1 MNTDTLILQ
10 EYLQVKYIKLHFT
23 VEMLEDTY
31 LPVNKASAIRGGMGE
46 MLLRINCIS
55 DRNCEKC
62 EFEDEC
68 IVRRVMYSKMRI
80 QPAFMTS
87 GDSVGYVVSCED
99 RNERYMA
106 GDPLEFDMLM
116 FGRMAVYFGQIL
128 QAIQYLGYFGLGK
141 NAAHFKVVRLTNSR
155 REEILDGQNVNM
167 SRLQL
172 MSIADYVA
180 YRKRKSTHINK
191 IVFRTPLTLKL
202 KGELQSQFD
211 IQAIGEAIERRIY
224 MLNCYE
230 GIGTGRIVLEGH
242 IPKQISQYVKPVSV
256 ERYSST
262 HDQKIRLSGLC
273 GDITIEQPDEIM
285 MELLLAGELIHIGKN
300 TSFGFG
306 KFSVR

>member
-1 MNTDTLILQ
+1 
-10 EYLQVKYIKLHFT
+10 
-23 VEMLEDTY
+23 MLEDTY

-55 DRNCEKC
+55 DRNCDKC

-68 IVRRVMYSKMRI
+68 IVRRVMYSKMKI

-99 RNERYMA
+99 RNERYKA
-106 GDPLEFDMLM
+106 GDRLDFDMLL
-116 FGRMAVYFGQIL
+116 FGRMVAYFGQIL

-141 NAAHFKVVRLTNSR
+141 NSAHFKVVKLTNSR
-155 REEILDGQNVNM
+155 REDIMDGRNIDM

-172 MSIADYVA
+172 MRMADYVK
-180 YRKRKSTHINK
+180 YRKRRCEYINK
-191 IVFRTPLTLKL
+191 IVFHTPLTLKI

-211 IQAIGEAIERRIY
+211 IQAIAEAIERRIY

-230 GIGTGRIVLEGH
+230 GIDAGRIGLEGH
-242 IPKQISQYVKPVSV
+242 IPTQGSQNVKPVSV

-262 HDQKIRLSGLC
+262 HDSKIRLNGIC
-273 GDITIEQPDEIM
+273 GDIAIEKPDEEM
-285 MELLLAGELIHIGKN
+285 LELLLAGELIHIGKN

-306 KFSVR
+306 RYSLKEENR

>member
-1 MNTDTLILQ
+1 
-10 EYLQVKYIKLHFT
+10 
-23 VEMLEDTY
+23 MLEDTY

-55 DRNCEKC
+55 DRNCDKC

-99 RNERYMA
+99 RNERYKA
-106 GDPLEFDMLM
+106 GDLLEFDLLL
-116 FGRMAVYFGQIL
+116 FGRVAVYFGQIL

-141 NAAHFKVVRLTNSR
+141 NSAHFKVVKLTNSL
-155 REEILDGQNVNM
+155 REDILDGQNVDM
-167 SRLQL
+167 SRFQL
-172 MSIADYVA
+172 MRIADYVK
-180 YRKRKSTHINK
+180 YRKRKSAGINK
-191 IVFRTPLTLKL
+191 IIFHTPLTIKL
-202 KGELQSQFD
+202 KGELQSLFD
-211 IQAIGEAIERRIY
+211 IQAIAESIERRIY

-230 GIGTGRIVLEGH
+230 GIDAGRIGLEGH
-242 IPKQISQYVKPVSV
+242 IPSQGSQNVRPVSV

-262 HDQKIRLSGLC
+262 HDSKIRLSGIC
-273 GDITIEQPDEIM
+273 GDIYIEKPDEEM
-285 MELLLAGELIHIGKN
+285 LELLLAGELIHIGKN

-306 KFSVR
+306 RYSLKEEEK